1 MGMRENKNE
10 NNKPETVVPVRL
22 NKYLSDAGICS
33 RRQAD
38 RLVEEGRITVDGQP
52 AELGQKVL
60 PDQKVCLDG
69 HLVGKEGGVSHR
81 RIVLAV
87 NKPKGI
93 VCTTSKKEKDNIV
106 DFIGYPERVYPVGR
120 LDKDSE
126 GLILM
131 TNDGELMDEILRA
144 RNGHEKEYE
153 VQVNRP
159 VSARFLKEMA
169 GGVPILDTVTRPC
182 RVRKTGTF
190 SFRIILTQGL
200 NRQIRRMCEAL
211 GYRVRALKRIRVMNI
226 YLGDLPEGDCRE
238 LTETE
243 VFELIRM
250 TGGTGS
256 VGQHRRAEKISPA
269 RQHRQNEKRKGRTSW
284 KNNNESKSLF

>member
-1 MGMRENKNE
+1 MTDGRHGG
-10 NNKPETVVPVRL
+10 PEQTAESAAPVRL
-22 NKYLSDAGICS
+22 NKYLSDAGVCS

-38 RLVEEGRITVDGQP
+38 RYAQEGRITIDGQV

-60 PDQKVCLDG
+60 PGQKVCVDG
-69 HLVGKEGGVSHR
+69 RPVGAEGGVSHR

-87 NKPKGI
+87 NKPRGI
-93 VCTTSKKEKDNIV
+93 VCTTSRQEKDNIV
-106 DFIGYPERVYPVGR
+106 DFIGYPERIYPMGR

-159 VSARFLKEMA
+159 VSERFLKEMA

-182 RVRKTGTF
+182 RIRKTGTF

-226 YLGDLPEGDCRE
+226 HLGELPTGVYRE
-238 LTETE
+238 LSEAE
-243 VFELIRM
+243 IFELMRL
-250 TGGTGS
+250 TGKTGPAARKPT
-256 VGQHRRAEKISPA
+256 RRQRPD
-269 RQHRQNEKRKGRTSW
+269 
-284 KNNNESKSLF
+284 